1 MKSITIVNGS
11 RNKKGN
17 TQKFI
22 SQILAN
28 LKSNEWSYDW
38 IFPQDYKI
46 LPIYETFTQQYDE
59 NSDDMGKIQKKILN
73 SDLLIIASPVYIHSM
88 SSDLKLII
96 ERISSW
102 AHTLMLQGKPV
113 VVLST
118 CESNGFDKVIR
129 PLSELMTYMGGNV
142 IATSNASLINEFNNP
157 KRLNEIA
164 IEISNRMENYTN
176 YPPQSNK
183 FMEKNFLTMK
193 SIIQER
199 IKQRKLDKQSLD
211 SEENHWVSENM
222 LKYDTFSS
230 FLENKYLH
238 NQKSSR

>member
-11 RNKKGN
+11 RNKSGN

-22 SQILAN
+22 KTILDK
-28 LKSNEWSYDW
+28 LKSNEWIYEW
-38 IFPQDYKI
+38 VFPQDYKI

-59 NSDDMGKIQKKILN
+59 NSDDMKIIQNKVLE

-142 IATSNASLINEFNNP
+142 IATSNASLINEFNDP
-157 KRLNEIA
+157 KQLNRIA
-164 IEISNRMENYTN
+164 IEISDRIENSTN
-176 YPPQSNK
+176 CPPQSNK
-183 FMEKNFLTMK
+183 FIEKNFFIMK

-199 IKQRKLDKQSLD
+199 IEQRKLNKQPLD
-211 SEENHWVSENM
+211 DEESHWISENM
-222 LKYDTFSS
+222 MKYNTFSS
-230 FLENKYLH
+230 FLEGEYLH
-238 NQKSSR
+238 SENSSR